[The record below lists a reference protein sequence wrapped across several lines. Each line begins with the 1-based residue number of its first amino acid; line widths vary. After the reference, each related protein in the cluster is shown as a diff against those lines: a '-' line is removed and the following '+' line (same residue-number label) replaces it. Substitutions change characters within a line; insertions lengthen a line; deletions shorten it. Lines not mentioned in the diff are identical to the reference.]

1 MEKIVSDFAGK
12 TYLITGASSG
22 IGAAT
27 ALALGRVG
35 AHVVLAARRED
46 ACAALAQ
53 DIVASGGKA
62 LVLKMDVSVEADVR
76 QAVAATVAHFGCI
89 DGAFNNAGL
98 LGVAAPL
105 HEGGSA
111 DFDAVMRT
119 NVSGVFWSMKYQIEA
134 MRKTGGGA
142 IVNTASIGAQV
153 GFATLSPYVASK
165 HAVMGLTRT
174 AALEY
179 FQHGIRI
186 NAVCPGPVATAMADL
201 GFGSRANLEGAM
213 TSAPAGRAG
222 RPDEIA
228 GPVLFLLSSAAS
240 YISGHG
246 LVVDGGY
253 TVQ

>member
-1 MEKIVSDFAGK
+1 
-12 TYLITGASSG
+12 
-22 IGAAT
+22 
-27 ALALGRVG
+27 
-35 AHVVLAARRED
+35 
-46 ACAALAQ
+46 
-53 DIVASGGKA
+53 
-62 LVLKMDVSVEADVR
+62 
-76 QAVAATVAHFGCI
+76 
-89 DGAFNNAGL
+89 
-98 LGVAAPL
+98 
-105 HEGGSA
+105 
-111 DFDAVMRT
+111 
-119 NVSGVFWSMKYQIEA
+119 

-153 GFATLSPYVASK
+153 GFATLSPYVTSK

-213 TSAPAGRAG
+213 ASAPAGRAG